1 MRSTFYSFMD
11 QMIKMIRNLT
21 SNRPKNVDS
30 LHFLET
36 IDKWPSTHAKEW
48 VENFV
53 QRLCRQPDIW
63 AIVIFGSVIRQN
75 VKYSLDVDLLIIYE
89 NDRPGFANP
98 PLDVDI
104 RSYRR
109 EDVESLIQEGHEV
122 LGWTI
127 RFGKSLYE
135 KDKYWTT
142 LCDKWKNHLP
152 LPSARTADK
161 RAERAKQLFEDIK
174 VIGDEDAAEEQFIA
188 MLTQMARACLIRSGI
203 YPASRPELPE
213 QLKSVGKYSLASQL
227 EEVLQKRRE
236 LKV

>member
-1 MRSTFYSFMD
+1 
-11 QMIKMIRNLT
+11 MIKMIRNLT
-21 SNRPKNVDS
+21 SNRPKNIDS
-30 LHFLET
+30 LRFLET
-36 IDKWPSTHAKEW
+36 IDKWPSTRAKEW

-53 QRLCRQPDIW
+53 LRLCKQSDIW
-63 AIVIFGSVIRQN
+63 AIVIFGSVIRRN
-75 VKYSLDVDLLIIYE
+75 AKYSLDVDLLIIYE
-89 NDRPGFANP
+89 NDRPSFANP

-104 RSYRR
+104 RSYCRA
-109 EDVESLIQEGHEV
+109 DIESLITEGHEV

-127 RFGKSLYE
+127 RFGMVLYE
-135 KDKYWTT
+135 KDQYWTT

-152 LPSARTADK
+152 LPSARIADK

-213 QLKSVGKYSLASQL
+213 QLKSVGKHGLASQL

>member
-1 MRSTFYSFMD
+1 
-11 QMIKMIRNLT
+11 MIRMIRNLT
-21 SNRPKNVDS
+21 SNRPKNIDS
-30 LHFLET
+30 LRFLKT
-36 IDKWPSTHAKEW
+36 IDKWPSTYAKEW

-53 QRLCRQPDIW
+53 PGLCRQPDIW
-63 AIVIFGSVIRQN
+63 AIVIFGSVIRPN
-75 VKYSLDVDLLIIYE
+75 AKYCLDVDLLIIYQ
-89 NDRPGFANP
+89 NDRPNFSTP

-104 RSYRR
+104 RSYCR
-109 EDVESLIQEGHEV
+109 EDIESLIQEGHEI

-127 RFGKSLYE
+127 RFGKVLYE
-135 KDKYWTT
+135 KDKYWTI
-142 LCDKWKNHLP
+142 LCDKWKDHLP
-152 LPSARTADK
+152 LPSAKVADK

-213 QLKSVGKYSLASQL
+213 QLKSIGKYDLASQL

>member
-1 MRSTFYSFMD
+1 MTR
-11 QMIKMIRNLT
+11 MIRNLT
-21 SNRPKNVDS
+21 SNRQKNIES
-30 LHFLET
+30 LHFLKT
-36 IDKWPSTHAKEW
+36 IDKWPSIQAKEW

-53 QRLCRQPDIW
+53 QRLCKQLDIW

-75 VKYSLDVDLLIIYE
+75 AKYSLDVDLLIIYQ
-89 NDRPGFANP
+89 NDRPNFSTP

-109 EDVESLIQEGHEV
+109 EDVESLITEGHEV

-127 RFGKSLYE
+127 RFGKVLYE
-135 KDKYWTT
+135 KDKYWTA

-152 LPSARTADK
+152 LPSAKVADK

-213 QLKSVGKYSLASQL
+213 QLKSIGKYRLASQL

>member
-1 MRSTFYSFMD
+1 MTRMA
-11 QMIKMIRNLT
+11 RNLT
-21 SNRPKNVDS
+21 GNRQKNIDS
-30 LHFLET
+30 LHFLKT
-36 IDKWPSTHAKEW
+36 IDKWPSTYAKEW

-63 AIVIFGSVIRQN
+63 TIVIFGSVIRPN
-75 VKYSLDVDLLIIYE
+75 AKYCLDVDLLIIYQ
-89 NDRPGFANP
+89 NDRPNFASP

-109 EDVESLIQEGHEV
+109 EDVESLITEGYEV

-127 RFGKSLYE
+127 RFGEVLYE

-142 LCDKWKNHLP
+142 LCDKWKDHLP
-152 LPSARTADK
+152 LPSARIADK

-203 YPASRPELPE
+203 YPASRPELPD
-213 QLKSVGKYSLASQL
+213 QLKSVGKYRLASQL

>member
-1 MRSTFYSFMD
+1 MN
-11 QMIKMIRNLT
+11 QMSNPLMNKMN
-21 SNRPKNVDS
+21 NRPENVDS
-30 LHFLET
+30 SHVLET
-36 IDKWPSTHAKEW
+36 IDKWPSTRAKEW

-53 QRLCRQPDIW
+53 PRLCKQPDIW
-63 AIVIFGSVIRQN
+63 TIVIFGSVIRQN
-75 VKYSLDVDLLIIYE
+75 AKYSLDVDLLIIYE
-89 NDRPGFANP
+89 NDRPSFANP

-109 EDVESLIQEGHEV
+109 EDIESLIQEGHEV

-127 RFGKSLYE
+127 RFGKVLYE
-135 KDKYWTT
+135 KDQYWTT

-152 LPSARTADK
+152 LPSARVADK

-174 VIGDEDAAEEQFIA
+174 LIGDEDAAEEQFIA

-203 YPASRPELPE
+203 YPASRPELPD
-213 QLKSVGKYSLASQL
+213 QLRSVGKYSLASQL
-227 EEVLQKRRE
+227 EDVLQKPRE

>member
-1 MRSTFYSFMD
+1 
-11 QMIKMIRNLT
+11 MIKMIRNLT
-21 SNRPKNVDS
+21 SNRPKNIDS
-30 LHFLET
+30 LHFLKT

-53 QRLCRQPDIW
+53 PRLCKQPDIW

-75 VKYSLDVDLLIIYE
+75 TKYSLDVDLLIIYQD
-89 NDRPGFANP
+89 DRPSFANP

-104 RSYRR
+104 RSYRL
-109 EDVESLIQEGHEV
+109 EDIESLIQEGHEV
-122 LGWTI
+122 LGWAI
-127 RFGKSLYE
+127 RFGKVLYE
-135 KDKYWTT
+135 KDTYWTT

-152 LPSARTADK
+152 LPSARIADK
-161 RAERAKQLFEDIK
+161 RAERARKLFEDIK

-227 EEVLQKRRE
+227 EDVLQKRCE

>member
-1 MRSTFYSFMD
+1 
-11 QMIKMIRNLT
+11 MIRMIRNLT
-21 SNRPKNVDS
+21 NNRLKNIDS

-36 IDKWPSTHAKEW
+36 IDKWPSTRAQEW

-63 AIVIFGSVIRQN
+63 AIIIFGSVIRRN

-89 NDRPGFANP
+89 NDRPSFANP

-104 RSYRR
+104 RSYCR
-109 EDVESLIQEGHEV
+109 EDIESLIAEGHEI

-127 RFGKSLYE
+127 RFGKVLYE
-135 KDKYWTT
+135 KDTYWTI
-142 LCDKWKNHLP
+142 LCDKWKDHLP
-152 LPSARTADK
+152 LPSARIADK

-174 VIGDEDAAEEQFIA
+174 VIGDEDAAQEQFIA

>member
-1 MRSTFYSFMD
+1 
-11 QMIKMIRNLT
+11 MIKMIRNLT
-21 SNRPKNVDS
+21 SNRPKNIDS
-30 LHFLET
+30 LRFLET
-36 IDKWPSTHAKEW
+36 IDKWPSTRAKEW

-53 QRLCRQPDIW
+53 LRLCKQSDIW
-63 AIVIFGSVIRQN
+63 AIVIFGSVIRRN
-75 VKYSLDVDLLIIYE
+75 AKYSLDVDLLIIYE
-89 NDRPGFANP
+89 NDRPSFANP

-104 RSYRR
+104 RSYCRA
-109 EDVESLIQEGHEV
+109 DIESLIQEGHEV
-122 LGWTI
+122 LGWAI
-127 RFGKSLYE
+127 RFGKVLYE
-135 KDKYWTT
+135 KDTYWTT
-142 LCDKWKNHLP
+142 LCDKWKDYLP
-152 LPSARTADK
+152 LPSARIADK

-213 QLKSVGKYSLASQL
+213 QLKSVGKHGLASQL

>member
-1 MRSTFYSFMD
+1 
-11 QMIKMIRNLT
+11 MIKMIRNLT
-21 SNRPKNVDS
+21 NNRPKNIDS
-30 LHFLET
+30 LRFLKT

-48 VENFV
+48 VETFV
-53 QRLCRQPDIW
+53 HRLCKQPDIW

-75 VKYSLDVDLLIIYE
+75 AKYSLDVDLLIIYE
-89 NDRPGFANP
+89 NDRPSFANP

-109 EDVESLIQEGHEV
+109 EDIESLIQEGHEV
-122 LGWTI
+122 LGWAI
-127 RFGKSLYE
+127 RFGKVLYE
-135 KDKYWTT
+135 KDTYWTT
-142 LCDKWKNHLP
+142 LCDKWKDYLP
-152 LPSARTADK
+152 LPSARIADK
-161 RAERAKQLFEDIK
+161 RAERARKLFEDIK

-213 QLKSVGKYSLASQL
+213 QLRSVGKYSLASQL
-227 EEVLQKRRE
+227 EDVLQKLRE